1 MANWDRLKRDALFE
15 MLKFKKRIS
24 LKIFFSLRRYYVS
37 YATRRFVTRNSR
49 SAKS

>member
-24 LKIFFSLRRYYVS
+24 LKIFLFAALLCFLCDTAIRDTQL
-37 YATRRFVTRNSR
+37 AEC
-49 SAKS
+49 